1 MAPVSTSTITPPP
14 LTLTLLHPS
23 WKGHLTTSRS
33 EEHTSELQSRPH
45 LVCRL
50 LLEKKTENDDERDR
64 RISRQERQPSP
75 GGGAQA
81 FDRRRS
87 RQPWRTGQSP
97 SRRSGQDR
105 PVDQRD
111 RVLN

>member
-50 LLEKKTENDDERDR
+50 LLEKKTQDNFGPRHHPDHGSNRRTHFFRWRRHRPNEPGRIARAPPRLSDDLSAPLRL
-64 RISRQERQPSP
+64 
-75 GGGAQA
+75 AQSA
-81 FDRRRS
+81 HDH
-87 RQPWRTGQSP
+87 
-97 SRRSGQDR
+97 
-105 PVDQRD
+105 
-111 RVLN
+111 L